1 MSVVITKCDQNLLQR
16 LVGGITKCDRKTLQ
30 STTGIT
36 KCNKKLIKSATGNTK
51 CDKLQRETKHQC
63 IFEKGRHFVTSMR
76 FSLKV

>member
-1 MSVVITKCDQNLLQR
+1 MPVVITNCDQNLLQR

-51 CDKLQRETKHQC
+51 CDKL
-63 IFEKGRHFVTSMR
+63 
-76 FSLKV
+76 